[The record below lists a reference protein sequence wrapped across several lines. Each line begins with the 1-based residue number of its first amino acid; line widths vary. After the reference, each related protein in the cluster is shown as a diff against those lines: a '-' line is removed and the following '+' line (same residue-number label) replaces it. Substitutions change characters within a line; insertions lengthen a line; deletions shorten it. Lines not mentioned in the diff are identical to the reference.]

1 MVKLLIIGVTQHMP
15 QNRVRATITYVTLN
29 TINGVVVVKISF
41 VKRTKQKAKHLDLFS
56 TEGCKFGI
64 RSHSQHRRKCLM
76 DCFGGQLDENTR
88 ISIGYAQN
96 LPNHL
101 D

>member
-1 MVKLLIIGVTQHMP
+1 MDLVQMKLTWPLKAYVLNLNAP
-15 QNRVRATITYVTLN
+15 LNATP
-29 TINGVVVVKISF
+29 KIDNF
-41 VKRTKQKAKHLDLFS
+41 AKKRIFQGEKTKVGGGD
-56 TEGCKFGI
+56 GCKFGI
-64 RSHSQHRRKCLM
+64 NSHSQHRRNCLM